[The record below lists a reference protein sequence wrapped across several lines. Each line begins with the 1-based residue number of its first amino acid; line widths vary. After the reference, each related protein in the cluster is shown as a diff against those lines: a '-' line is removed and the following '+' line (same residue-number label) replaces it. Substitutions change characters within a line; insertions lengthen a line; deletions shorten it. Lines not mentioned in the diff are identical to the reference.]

1 MSDAQ
6 TMTYGQA
13 AQRLD
18 DILQSIEGGQADIDE
33 LSKLVDEAAGL
44 VTLCRDKIEAAE
56 VQVTK
61 IAADLTREVSSSE
74 SDVSGPISDSF
85 DGSAPSDAPP
95 LTDDDAPPPD
105 DDVPF

>member
-1 MSDAQ
+1 MSETQD
-6 TMTYGQA
+6 MTYGEA

-18 DILQSIEGGQADIDE
+18 DILRSIEGGQADIDE

-44 VTLCRDKIEAAE
+44 VKLCRDKITAAE

-61 IAADLTREVSSSE
+61 IAADLTQAVP
-74 SDVSGPISDSF
+74 GP
-85 DGSAPSDAPP
+85 SADDAPP
-95 LTDDDAPPPD
+95 LTDADAPMGD

>member
-1 MSDAQ
+1 MSETQD
-6 TMTYGQA
+6 MTYGQA
-13 AQRLD
+13 AERLD
-18 DILQSIEGGQADIDE
+18 DILRSIEGGQADIDE

-61 IAADLTREVSSSE
+61 IAADLTREAAA
-74 SDVSGPISDSF
+74 PQASF
-85 DGSAPSDAPP
+85 ADAPP
-95 LTDDDAPPPD
+95 LTDADAPPLDD

>member
-1 MSDAQ
+1 MNRSKFMSDNQ
-6 TMTYGQA
+6 DMTYGQA

-18 DILQSIEGGQADIDE
+18 HILRSIEGGQADIDE

-61 IAADLTREVSSSE
+61 IAADLTREV
-74 SDVSGPISDSF
+74 PTQP
-85 DGSAPSDAPP
+85 APVSDAPP
-95 LTDDDAPPPD
+95 LTDDDAPPFDD

>member
-1 MSDAQ
+1 MSETQ
-6 TMTYGQA
+6 EMTYGQA

-18 DILQSIEGGQADIDE
+18 HILRSIEGGQADIDE

-61 IAADLTREVSSSE
+61 IAADLTREAPLAGATG
-74 SDVSGPISDSF
+74 SDGPPPPDSG
-85 DGSAPSDAPP
+85 APP
-95 LTDDDAPPPD
+95 LDDDD
-105 DDVPF
+105 IPF

>member
-1 MSDAQ
+1 MSDTQ
-6 TMTYGQA
+6 DMTYGQA
-13 AQRLD
+13 AERLD
-18 DILQSIEGGQADIDE
+18 DILRSIEGGQADIDE

-61 IAADLTREVSSSE
+61 IAADLTRE
-74 SDVSGPISDSF
+74 
-85 DGSAPSDAPP
+85 APPAPVEQDAPA
-95 LTDDDAPPPD
+95 TAPPD

>member
-1 MSDAQ
+1 MSETQD
-6 TMTYGQA
+6 MTYGQA
-13 AQRLD
+13 AERLD
-18 DILQSIEGGQADIDE
+18 HILRSIEGGQADIDE

-61 IAADLTREVSSSE
+61 IAADLTREAVPPQPSFSE
-74 SDVSGPISDSF
+74 
-85 DGSAPSDAPP
+85 APP
-95 LTDDDAPPPD
+95 LTDADAPPLDD